1 MVQTLTPQEMSE
13 LLAGGEVDVVDIRDA
28 QEWADGHIPGAR
40 VVPLDDLRADPAKTL
55 PGSNI
60 VFVCGQGLRSLTA
73 AKLAD
78 RLGIGQGLQPG
89 RGDLQLD
96 PRGSGTGARL
106 VETRCLR

>member
-1 MVQTLTPQEMSE
+1 MVQTLTPQEMSD

-78 RLGIGQGLQPG
+78 RLGIGKVYSLDGGISNWTRAGLG
-89 RGDLQLD
+89 
-96 PRGSGTGARL
+96 L
-106 VETRCLR
+106 VHG